1 MGNNTFDIN
10 KHTQLLADYVVKTML
25 RQLKEHNDYITLIKP
40 FIQMPPSDLKITS
53 IDDICDYM
61 CRNTT
66 AKIASHIYKI
76 FDNIKKVLYKEW
88 IDKWMEFNN
97 CPLNRQQAPY
107 KHFIKNL
114 KDNHG
119 LNTDLKYYLTFVM
132 EREEYFFLNAFCFD
146 YTKQGLDY
154 WYRMERAFLILMP
167 PALLSSVAQKR
178 NFFEEYD
185 NTHVSVF

>member
-1 MGNNTFDIN
+1 MDNNTFDIN

-76 FDNIKKVLYKEW
+76 FDIFIIGGASVYKEF
-88 IDKWMEFNN
+88 IDDSDR
-97 CPLNRQQAPY
+97 L
-107 KHFIKNL
+107 L
-114 KDNHG
+114 
-119 LNTDLKYYLTFVM
+119 LT
-132 EREEYFFLNAFCFD
+132 EINA
-146 YTKQGLDY
+146 Y
-154 WYRMERAFLILMP
+154 
-167 PALLSSVAQKR
+167 SS
-178 NFFEEYD
+178 
-185 NTHVSVF
+185 